1 MASRALRGEDY
12 AGLALAAALHAG
24 LLALL
29 MFQPGPARQLP
40 LPERITV
47 TLSEETGLQSASP
60 EPQAQ
65 AAPPAAPVMAP
76 ESEPAPAPQPSAAPL
91 PKALPKA
98 LPEPVAAPAPR
109 PRPVPKALP
118 RMAAPPAP
126 QPTAQPRIVQPRP
139 VTSAPRAAAQSW
151 PAPVQRP
158 ATRPAGASR
167 IADDFLKGVP
177 GAPTSGAARNP
188 PAATIGPAV
197 RSALASAISRELK
210 PHWAAPQGAE
220 AELLISVLTFD
231 LAADGSLA
239 GTPRLVRQEGITAAN
254 RSQAARHAEQAIRAV
269 RLAAPFDLP
278 AQHYDAWKRVAA
290 FRFDKRLSQ

>member
-1 MASRALRGEDY
+1 MASRALHGEDY
-12 AGLALAAALHAG
+12 AGLALAAVLHAG

-29 MFQPGPARQLP
+29 IYQPGPARQLP
-40 LPERITV
+40 APERITV

-65 AAPPAAPVMAP
+65 AAPPAAPVIAP
-76 ESEPAPAPQPSAAPL
+76 EPEPEPAPQPRAAPL
-91 PKALPKA
+91 PKSLPKA
-98 LPEPVAAPAPR
+98 LPEPSAAPAPR
-109 PRPVPKALP
+109 PRPAPKAVP

-126 QPTAQPRIVQPRP
+126 RPAVQPRP
-139 VTSAPRAAAQSW
+139 AQPRPATSAPRPAAQSRA
-151 PAPVQRP
+151 APVQ
-158 ATRPAGASR
+158 RPAGASR

-177 GAPTSGAARNP
+177 GAQASGAARNP

-220 AELLISVLTFD
+220 AELLVSILTFD
-231 LAADGSLA
+231 LAANGSLA
-239 GTPRLVRQEGITAAN
+239 GSPRLVRQEGITAAN

>member
-1 MASRALRGEDY
+1 MASRALHGEDY
-12 AGLALAAALHAG
+12 AGLALAAVLHAG

-29 MFQPGPARQLP
+29 IYQPGPARQLP
-40 LPERITV
+40 TPERITV
-47 TLSEETGLQSASP
+47 TLSEETDLQSASP

-65 AAPPAAPVMAP
+65 AAPPAAPVIAP
-76 ESEPAPAPQPSAAPL
+76 EPEPEPAPPPRAAPL
-91 PKALPKA
+91 PKSLPKA
-98 LPEPVAAPAPR
+98 LPEPSAAPAPR
-109 PRPVPKALP
+109 PRPAPKAVP

-126 QPTAQPRIVQPRP
+126 RPAVQPRP
-139 VTSAPRAAAQSW
+139 AQPRPATSAPRPAAQSRA
-151 PAPVQRP
+151 APVQRP
-158 ATRPAGASR
+158 AGASG

-177 GAPTSGAARNP
+177 GAQASGAARNP

-220 AELLISVLTFD
+220 AELLVSILTFD

-239 GTPRLVRQEGITAAN
+239 GSPRLVRQEGITAAN

>member
-1 MASRALRGEDY
+1 MASRALHGEDY
-12 AGLALAAALHAG
+12 AGLALAAVLHAG

-29 MFQPGPARQLP
+29 IYQPGPARQLP
-40 LPERITV
+40 TPERITV

-65 AAPPAAPVMAP
+65 AAPPA
-76 ESEPAPAPQPSAAPL
+76 
-91 PKALPKA
+91 
-98 LPEPVAAPAPR
+98 PR
-109 PRPVPKALP
+109 PA
-118 RMAAPPAP
+118 
-126 QPTAQPRIVQPRP
+126 VQPRP
-139 VTSAPRAAAQSW
+139 AQPRPATSAPRPAAQSRA
-151 PAPVQRP
+151 APVQ
-158 ATRPAGASR
+158 RPAGASR

-177 GAPTSGAARNP
+177 GAQASGAARNP

-220 AELLISVLTFD
+220 AELLVSILTFD

-239 GTPRLVRQEGITAAN
+239 GSPRLVRQEGITAAN

>member
-1 MASRALRGEDY
+1 MTPRALHGEDY
-12 AGLALAAALHAG
+12 AGLALAALLHAG

-29 MFQPGPARQLP
+29 VYQPGPARRTPQ
-40 LPERITV
+40 PERITV
-47 TLSEETGLQSASP
+47 TLSEDIGLTSTSP
-60 EPQAQ
+60 APQAE
-65 AAPPAAPVMAP
+65 AAPPAAPVIAAEP
-76 ESEPAPAPQPSAAPL
+76 EPEPAPPPPPKPL

-98 LPEPVAAPAPR
+98 RAEPVASPT
-109 PRPVPKALP
+109 PRPVPRVQQRVA
-118 RMAAPPAP
+118 
-126 QPTAQPRIVQPRP
+126 AQPSPRP
-139 VTSAPRAAAQSW
+139 AAQSRPTP
-151 PAPVQRP
+151 PAPVQRTAP
-158 ATRPAGASR
+158 RAAGASR

-177 GAPTSGAARNP
+177 GAPASGAARNP
-188 PAATIGPAV
+188 PAAAIGPAV

-220 AELLISVLTFD
+220 AELLVSVLTFD
-231 LAADGSLA
+231 LATDGALL